1 MKVFFSFLYFTFLFS
16 LISVKLHRKTNL
28 WTEHGEVSLAG
39 GPPVQVVEGAGLLD
53 HVTCYVVQVSIV
65 LGLLQHLPC
74 LLLEEP
80 HLFGNHLQLVADVG
94 VHKGVSL
101 R

>member
-1 MKVFFSFLYFTFLFS
+1 M
-16 LISVKLHRKTNL
+16 KTNL
-28 WTEHGEVSLAG
+28 WTEHGEVALAR

-53 HVTCYVVQVSIV
+53 HVARHVVQVSVV
-65 LGLLQHLPC
+65 LGLLQHLSR

-80 HLFGNHLQLVADVG
+80 HLLGNHLQLVADVG
-94 VHKGVSL
+94 VHKGVCL